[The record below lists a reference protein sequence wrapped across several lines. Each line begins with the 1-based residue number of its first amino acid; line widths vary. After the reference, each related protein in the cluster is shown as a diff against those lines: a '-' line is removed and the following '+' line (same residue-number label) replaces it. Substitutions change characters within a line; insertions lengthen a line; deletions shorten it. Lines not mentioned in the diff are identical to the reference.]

1 MIKYKIMKNNLVNA
15 VYWIVT
21 TFLFIAYWSQVSNW
35 YYDGVE
41 WYGLIGAGVAANGA
55 FIGNI
60 IWTIITKNEKYKL
73 EHNGQDMPFVANFK
87 NIFKIK

>member
-1 MIKYKIMKNNLVNA
+1 MKNNLVNA

-21 TFLFIAYWSQVSNW
+21 TFLFIAYWSQVSSW
-35 YYDGVE
+35 YYGGVE
-41 WYGLIGAGVAANGA
+41 WYGIIGGGVAANGA

-60 IWTIITKNEKYKL
+60 VWAIITKNEEYKL